1 MLIIPFR
8 THNDFSGGGL
18 WANAGWL
25 DNYTILIIIIIIC
38 SFFCDSCERIV
49 IASSRL
55 CVSVCGMWKINKV
68 INSVSWVSV
77 HKWTFRLRLSFVRSL
92 NLNLF
97 IHTAHAK
104 LDLISGA
111 ISSRCHCYFSIVVW
125 EQGNTVIFTW
135 MFIFVWE
142 WIMKQCFNNQ
152 NKETTFEITAK
163 VM

>member
-38 SFFCDSCERIV
+38 SFFATHVKGLR
-49 IASSRL
+49 ARL
-55 CVSVCGMWKINKV
+55 CVYVCGMWKINKV

-92 NLNLF
+92 DLNLF

-111 ISSRCHCYFSIVVW
+111 ISSRCHCYFSIMVW
-125 EQGNTVIFTW
+125 EQGNTVIFTC
-135 MFIFVWE
+135 MFIFAAE

-152 NKETTFEITAK
+152 NKEATFETTAE